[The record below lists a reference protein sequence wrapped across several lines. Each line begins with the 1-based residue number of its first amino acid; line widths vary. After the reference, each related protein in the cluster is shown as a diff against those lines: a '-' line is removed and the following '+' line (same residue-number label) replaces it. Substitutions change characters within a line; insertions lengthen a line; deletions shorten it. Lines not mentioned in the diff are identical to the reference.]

1 MTKEK
6 FKDSSEIIEKT
17 LALRNIFGSIAL
29 LIPWCLLL
37 FQLSTSWET
46 NEQYAHGYLVPF
58 LCLYLLLKS
67 KWNGIS
73 KKETESS
80 RSALEGK
87 AYILI
92 GLPMILALFPLWLIR
107 GANSDW
113 RMLNLALFAVV
124 FLLTVAQ
131 WYDHGGWPRIKSML
145 FPLLFFLVAI
155 PWPLATDLQLTQW
168 FQEKISSLIVDIL
181 LFLEHEARLE
191 GTVIDVGIFGQ
202 IGVDQ
207 ACSGIHGLQASLVV
221 TLFLGAYFKLRPL
234 NRVIYLFAG
243 VAIALLLNLGRA
255 FSLSFLKVKG
265 KGAWLEEPLFTLA
278 SWEAPNLHDLVGFIE
293 TGIIFLLILWLGR
306 MATFGYFS
314 RALGN
319 QVSSWSNLKSS
330 PPLFLSITNIIL
342 LSATI
347 FFSEFHYR
355 NTESNMKD
363 LPTLALS
370 LKDPGIHIE
379 EQVISRQV
387 AAQLHYEDAQSIKW
401 QDRFRLR
408 SSPFGLVLNPES
420 EYWQAFECNWDSGG
434 ACTAVLSTHTPESC
448 LPLAGLVQ
456 INPPRGSPPKMIGV
470 QVGDRE
476 VLFEIY
482 EFARGARKLF
492 VFRCFWPKKLLQGK
506 INEFPSGGY
515 DFSGRISAVL
525 EGRRNV
531 GGTMLALALANANS
545 YESAISKLQSVAD
558 QHLHLIKD
566 SDL

>member
-1 MTKEK
+1 MTNDKVVSSPK
-6 FKDSSEIIEKT
+6 FSERK
-17 LALRNIFGSIAL
+17 AFLRNLFGSVAL

-37 FQLSTSWET
+37 FQLSTTWET

-67 KWNGIS
+67 KSHENEE
-73 KKETESS
+73 KEGLKSI
-80 RSALEGK
+80 LEGK

-92 GLPMILALFPLWLIR
+92 GIPMILALFPLWLVR

-113 RMLNLALFAVV
+113 RMLNVVLFSVV
-124 FLLTVAQ
+124 FVLTVAQ
-131 WYDHGGWPRIKSML
+131 LYDHGGWPRIKGIL

-168 FQEKISSLIVDIL
+168 FQEKISSLIVNIL

-234 NRVIYLFAG
+234 NRVIYVFAG

-265 KGAWLEEPLFTLA
+265 KGEWLEEPLFTIA
-278 SWEAPNLHDLVGFIE
+278 GWEASNLHDLVGFIE
-293 TGIIFLLILWLGR
+293 TGIIFLLVLLLGR

-319 QVSSWSNLKSS
+319 QISSWSNLKSS
-330 PPLFLSITNIIL
+330 PPLPLSISSIL
-342 LSATI
+342 LLTATI
-347 FFSEFHYR
+347 LLSEFHYR
-355 NTESNMKD
+355 NTESKMKS
-363 LPTLALS
+363 LPALRLS
-370 LKDPGIHIE
+370 LKDPELHIE
-379 EQVISRQV
+379 EQAISRQV
-387 AAQLHYEDAQSIKW
+387 AAQLHYKEAQSIQW

-408 SSPFGLVLNPES
+408 PSPFGFVLNPES
-420 EYWQAFECNWDSGG
+420 EYWQAFECNWESGG

-448 LPLAGLVQ
+448 LPLTGLVQ
-456 INPPRGSPPKMIGV
+456 INPPRGSPPTMIPV
-470 QVGDRE
+470 RIAERD

-482 EFARGARKLF
+482 QFARGGRKLF
-492 VFRCFWPKKLLQGK
+492 VFRCFWPSKVLPGNSNL
-506 INEFPSGGY
+506 FPSGGY
-515 DFSGRISAVL
+515 DFNGRIKAAI

-545 YESAISKLQSVAD
+545 YESAKSKLQSVAN
-558 QHLHLIKD
+558 QHLNLIKD
-566 SDL
+566 SNF